1 MSDEDRWSF
10 NEGTHADL
18 GRVLGS
24 RLNGQGATF
33 RVWAPSASRV
43 MVIGDFNDWS
53 EGIDLAPD
61 PSGVWNGQLPGI
73 EGPRLFVRPLSNSS
87 LFYRTMLTLQPWA
100 PSLMEKSSV
109 INCYYCSNQCTKL

>member
-61 PSGVWNGQLPGI
+61 PSGVWNGQLPGV
-73 EGPRLFVRPLSNSS
+73 EGGAVYKYRITDSDGNVFDKADPVAAKAEEPPRTGSVAPLH
-87 LFYRTMLTLQPWA
+87 P
-100 PSLMEKSSV
+100 
-109 INCYYCSNQCTKL
+109 